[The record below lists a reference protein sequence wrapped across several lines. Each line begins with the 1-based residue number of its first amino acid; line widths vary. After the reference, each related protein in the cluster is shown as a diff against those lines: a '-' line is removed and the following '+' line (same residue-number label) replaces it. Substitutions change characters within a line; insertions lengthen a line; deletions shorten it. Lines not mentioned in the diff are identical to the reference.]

1 MQFEI
6 SHQPSYAITQVDL
19 AAGEA
24 VVAEAG
30 AMVTM
35 DPSIEIETK
44 AKGGFLSS
52 LGRSVLGGESF
63 FLNTFKATGGPG
75 SVRFAPSLPGDMTV
89 VDPGGREML
98 VQSGGFIAADPAL
111 TIDTK
116 WGGSK
121 TFFSSEGLIMLRV
134 QGSGPLVLASYGA
147 MDQYELAAGEE
158 FIVDTGH
165 LVAFDASIGYQVVK
179 AGGSLKTTMFGGEG
193 LVTHLTG
200 PGRFITQSRS
210 QDAFLSWLIPRLP
223 SSNTSSA

>member
-6 SHQPSYAITQVDL
+6 THQPSYAVTKATL
-19 AAGEA
+19 AAGESI
-24 VVAEAG
+24 VAEAG

-35 DPSIEIETK
+35 SPSIEIETK

-63 FLNTFKATGGPG
+63 FLNTFRATAAGE
-75 SVRFAPSLPGDMTV
+75 VRFAPSLPGDMAV

-147 MDQYELAAGEE
+147 MDHYELAAGEE

-179 AGGSLKTTMFGGEG
+179 AGGSLKTTVFGGEG

-223 SSNTSSA
+223 ASRTSSA

>member
-6 SHQPSYAITQVDL
+6 THQPSYAITEAKL
-19 AAGEA
+19 EAGESI
-24 VVAEAG
+24 VAEAG

-35 DPSIEIETK
+35 DIGIEIETK
-44 AKGGFLSS
+44 AKGGLLSS
-52 LGRSVLGGESF
+52 LGRSVFGGESF
-63 FLNTFKATGGPG
+63 FLNTFKATTPG
-75 SVRFAPSLPGDMTV
+75 SVRFAPSLPGDMAV
-89 VDPGGREML
+89 VDPAGTEML
-98 VQSGGFIAADPAL
+98 VQSGGFIAASPDL
-111 TIDTK
+111 VIDTK

-134 QGSGPLVLASYGA
+134 QGTGPLVLASYGA

-165 LVAFDASIGYQVVK
+165 LVAFDASIGYEVVK
-179 AGGSLKTTMFGGEG
+179 AGGSIKTTMFGGEG

-200 PGRFITQSRS
+200 PGKFITQSRS

-223 SSNTSSA
+223 QQTSSAGR

>member
-6 SHQPSYAITQVDL
+6 SHQPSYAITAVTL
-19 AAGEA
+19 EAGESI
-24 VVAEAG
+24 VAEAG

-44 AKGGFLSS
+44 ARGGFLKS

-63 FLNTFKATGGPG
+63 FVNTFHARSGGV
-75 SVRFAPSLPGDMTV
+75 VRFAPSLPGDMTV
-89 VDPGGREML
+89 IDPGGREML

-111 TIDTK
+111 EIDTK
-116 WGGSK
+116 WGGAK

-147 MDQYELAAGEE
+147 MDQYELAGGEE
-158 FIVDTGH
+158 FVVDTGH
-165 LVAFDASIGYQVVK
+165 LVAFDSTLGYEVVK

-223 SSNTSSA
+223 STKTSSA

>member
-1 MQFEI
+1 MQFDI
-6 SHQPSYAITQVDL
+6 SHQPSYAITAVTLD
-19 AAGEA
+19 AGESI
-24 VVAEAG
+24 VAEAG

-35 DPSIEIETK
+35 DPGIEIETT
-44 AKGGFLSS
+44 ARGGLLKS

-63 FLNTFKATGGPG
+63 FVNTFLARSGGV
-75 SVRFAPSLPGDMTV
+75 VRFAPSLPGDMTV
-89 VDPGGREML
+89 IDPGGREML

-111 TIDTK
+111 EIDTK
-116 WGGSK
+116 WGGAK

-134 QGSGPLVLASYGA
+134 QGSGPLLLASYGA
-147 MDQYELAAGEE
+147 MDQYDLAAGEE
-158 FIVDTGH
+158 FVVDTGH
-165 LVAFDASIGYQVVK
+165 LVAFDADLGYRVVK

-223 SSNTSSA
+223 STRTSSA

>member
-6 SHQPSYAITQVDL
+6 THQPSYAITKVTL
-19 AAGEA
+19 EAGESI
-24 VVAEAG
+24 VAEAG

-44 AKGGFLSS
+44 ARGGFLSS
-52 LGRSVLGGESF
+52 LGRSMLGGESF
-63 FLNTFKATGGPG
+63 FLNTFHARSGGE
-75 SVRFAPSLPGDMTV
+75 VRFAPSLPGDMTV
-89 VDPGGREML
+89 VDPAGQEML
-98 VQSGGFIAADPAL
+98 VQSGGFIAAHPTL
-111 TIDTK
+111 QVDTK
-116 WGGSK
+116 WGGAK

-147 MDQYELAAGEE
+147 MDQYELAPGQE
-158 FIVDTGH
+158 FVVDTGH

-223 SSNTSSA
+223 ASRTSSA

>member
-6 SHQPSYAITQVDL
+6 SHQPSYAITAVTLD
-19 AAGEA
+19 AGESI
-24 VVAEAG
+24 VAEAG

-35 DPSIEIETK
+35 DPGIEIETK
-44 AKGGFLSS
+44 ARGGLLKS

-63 FLNTFKATGGPG
+63 FVNTFLARSGGV
-75 SVRFAPSLPGDMTV
+75 VRFAPSLPGDMAV

-111 TIDTK
+111 EIDTK
-116 WGGSK
+116 WGGAK

-134 QGSGPLVLASYGA
+134 QGSGPLLLASYGA

-158 FIVDTGH
+158 FVVDTGH
-165 LVAFDASIGYQVVK
+165 LVAFDAGLGYQVVK

-223 SSNTSSA
+223 SSKTSSA